1 MQISNKFFSLNIY
14 LVLIVFSFS
23 INFYFASYG
32 VEPMDSFVL
41 FNGGFKV
48 LNGLIPFKDYWL
60 VTGPLM
66 DYLNALFFGIF
77 EVSWRSYII
86 HSSLANSLISILIYK
101 LFLNLGLNKVIS
113 LAYTLMF
120 SLLMYPSVGV
130 PFVDHHSTIFVLT
143 SFCLFILGV
152 KNRENKYFFFIP
164 ISLVIGFLCKQ
175 TPTTYSVLTIFFLGC
190 IYLFFLD
197 ERKKFILTI
206 FYGSLSAFLLLIFF
220 FFFTK
225 IPISNFLT
233 QYIYFASSIGDYRL
247 STWNFDL
254 FGTIHEFKFILLPL
268 IFSFYLNFIYY
279 KLNKKND
286 FLILL
291 TLNFFAILLM
301 FHQLLTMNENYIF
314 FVIPILTAFIHI
326 YNDKVITKKI
336 FLYSIIGLCLFSVTK
351 YHLRYNEHRKFHRLE
366 KVDLSKA
373 IDAQVIHQSLKGLKW
388 ITSTYPTKPDKEI
401 EIISQSINILKKEK
415 DKFSVITD
423 YLFLP
428 VVLGINDHSPN
439 QWYHPGVSYPLKD
452 SKYYRDYKT
461 FFVEKLKRENISK
474 VLIVGKGLE
483 NLLSLTFDENCF
495 SKLQIGEITYRL
507 ILKDKCEEFR

>member
-86 HSSLANSLISILIYK
+86 HSSLANCLISILIYK
-101 LFLNLGLNKVIS
+101 LFINLGLNKVIS

-175 TPTTYSVLTIFFLGC
+175 TPTTYGVFTIFFLGC
-190 IYLFFLD
+190 IYLFFL
-197 ERKKFILTI
+197 
-206 FYGSLSAFLLLIFF
+206 
-220 FFFTK
+220 
-225 IPISNFLT
+225 
-233 QYIYFASSIGDYRL
+233 
-247 STWNFDL
+247 
-254 FGTIHEFKFILLPL
+254 
-268 IFSFYLNFIYY
+268 
-279 KLNKKND
+279 
-286 FLILL
+286 
-291 TLNFFAILLM
+291 M
-301 FHQLLTMNENYIF
+301 
-314 FVIPILTAFIHI
+314 
-326 YNDKVITKKI
+326 
-336 FLYSIIGLCLFSVTK
+336 
-351 YHLRYNEHRKFHRLE
+351 
-366 KVDLSKA
+366 
-373 IDAQVIHQSLKGLKW
+373 
-388 ITSTYPTKPDKEI
+388 
-401 EIISQSINILKKEK
+401 KEK
-415 DKFSVITD
+415 
-423 YLFLP
+423 
-428 VVLGINDHSPN
+428 
-439 QWYHPGVSYPLKD
+439 
-452 SKYYRDYKT
+452 
-461 FFVEKLKRENISK
+461 
-474 VLIVGKGLE
+474 
-483 NLLSLTFDENCF
+483 NL
-495 SKLQIGEITYRL
+495 Y
-507 ILKDKCEEFR
+507 